1 MIVAT
6 VTAGAVAALVA
17 TVRLAVLWR
26 WRDLLAGLG
35 CGLSL
40 LLTRRAGAFT
50 LLDELQR
57 RGLRLGLL
65 ALLGCAVAQ
74 LQQLQLGLRLRLAL
88 HLAGRRSLLPLPLPL
103 LLALRGGAITLPFP
117 LLLRRLLLPLGLL
130 LRVISLAFL

>member
-1 MIVAT
+1 VIVAT

-17 TVRLAVLWR
+17 TVLLAALWR
-26 WRDLLAGLG
+26 WCDLLAGLG
-35 CGLSL
+35 RWLSL
-40 LLTRRAGAFT
+40 LLTWRAGAFA

-88 HLAGRRSLLPLPLPL
+88 HLAGRRSLLPLPL